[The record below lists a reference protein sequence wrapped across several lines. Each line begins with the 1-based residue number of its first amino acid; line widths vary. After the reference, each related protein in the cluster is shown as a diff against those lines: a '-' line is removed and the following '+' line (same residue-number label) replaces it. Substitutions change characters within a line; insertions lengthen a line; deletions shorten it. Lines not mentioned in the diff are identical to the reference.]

1 MGKHGRRT
9 RDQMGKPKMR
19 ANKKGGKVA
28 AASRTGYGMFNG
40 SLVKYVSKAERKAA
54 GGLEAAIAIK
64 EKKGSS
70 TAALKRRIAK
80 ARKKGPK
87 GTDATADGAAGEA
100 GEDDEE
106 ASDED
111 EDEDEVSC

>member
-70 TAALKRRIAK
+70 TACASRTPPLACRKENKRRRGHVK
-80 ARKKGPK
+80 
-87 GTDATADGAAGEA
+87 D
-100 GEDDEE
+100 
-106 ASDED
+106 
-111 EDEDEVSC
+111 